1 MPAASVRLPFVFM
14 VKVPAECVKVPI
26 NPVKVALRTVILAEM
41 LDVPEPEFTSKIA
54 LSEEPGT
61 EALLEPPEV
70 ADQLVLLVAFQLVD
84 APPPTQYL
92 SAASDIFGKQRKKII
107 KNMYLKYF
115 FIYILFL
122 F

>member
-1 MPAASVRLPFVFM
+1 MPAPSVRLPFVVM

-41 LDVPEPEFTSKIA
+41 LDVPAPEVTSKIA
-54 LSEEPGT
+54 LSETPGT

-70 ADQLVLLVAFQLVD
+70 VDQLVLLVAFQLVD
-84 APPPTQYL
+84 APPPTQSL
-92 SAASDIFGKQRKKII
+92 SAASDIFGRNRKRHI
-107 KNMYLKYF
+107 KNIYLKYF
-115 FIYILFL
+115 ILFL